1 MRVVLHAGPSHAS
14 WMLANAIVAQA
25 MSRGLSVVDRDPEA
39 PVSPGQPDWVLSSG
53 TGTEKEGLVVIVGP
67 DFVAADLG
75 QMDVSQL
82 ADHFRHRSMPCVSG
96 TRWFASSSVAAA
108 ESAGGIL
115 LINAERK
122 AIDLDG
128 LGPLECPADLGELR
142 AADPALGVY
151 GSTPSPGARAFWSPV
166 LFTAAAY
173 EQTADVAEWV
183 DMTGRI
189 KAVADDP
196 GMSLG
201 AGPWSIEWLV
211 DVNPEG
217 GVVDLLF
224 QWGDQELLEIVRR
237 PARYSVTQS
246 AQWAV
251 GGHARARIQSFRPH
265 FQGRARL
272 VGAVVT
278 RLKQALGQ
286 GSEAPIPPTEP

>member
-1 MRVVLHAGPSHAS
+1 MRIALHAGPSHAS
-14 WMLANAIVAQA
+14 WAWANDVVAQA
-25 MSRGLSVVDRDPEA
+25 VSCGWNVVGRVPEA
-39 PVSPGQPDWVLSSG
+39 PVVPGQPDWVLSSAADV
-53 TGTEKEGLVVIVGP
+53 EDEGVVIILGP
-67 DFVAADLG
+67 DFAAADLG
-75 QMDVSQL
+75 RMDVAQL
-82 ADHFRHRSMPCVSG
+82 ADHFRHRPVPCVYG

-115 LINAERK
+115 LVSADWTV
-122 AIDLDG
+122 IDLDG
-128 LGPLECPADLGELR
+128 LGPLDRPADLGELR

-151 GSTPSPGARAFWSPV
+151 GSRSSPGARAFWSPV
-166 LFTAAAY
+166 LFTAAAD

-224 QWGDQELLEIVRR
+224 QWGDQELLEVVRR
-237 PARYSVTQS
+237 PGRYSVTQS
-246 AQWAV
+246 AQWAL

-278 RLKQALGQ
+278 RLKQASG
-286 GSEAPIPPTEP
+286 